1 MSSHFKF
8 LALYR
13 SRTLNGS
20 HFKVI
25 ADPVVIESFNEARS
39 FLVPKQATRI
49 HIIGQAEQAAAF
61 ETISVPHG
69 EQFLALTARTKDISP
84 LTISKIEDQ
93 LDRVVSRLCISL
105 QPHLFFEQIYRG
117 PIFENKQ
124 KWWASMSIR
133 PGEPITPDVNH
144 IRELLDSTNN
154 RLRSDPK
161 LDQRYTLISRFYSRS
176 LQFDPNE
183 EKFLLQWTCLEI
195 YPMCNTS
202 NIAPLVDYLSKIV
215 SKPAKVVKDRL
226 QLGQLYDIRCKLVHD
241 GLLKSE
247 NRHLIFKKL
256 ELIVHAIMRCMC
268 NLPYDKSLEQYLT
281 Q

>member
-1 MSSHFKF
+1 MSTYFKF

-20 HFKVI
+20 QFKVI
-25 ADPVVIESFNEARS
+25 ADPVVIESFNDARS
-39 FLVPKQATRI
+39 FLIPKQATRI
-49 HIIGQAEQAAAF
+49 HIIGQAEQTAAF
-61 ETISVPHG
+61 ETLTVPQG
-69 EQFLALTARTKDISP
+69 ELYLALTARTKDISP
-84 LTISKIEDQ
+84 LAISQIENQ

-124 KWWASMSIR
+124 KWWVSMNIR
-133 PGEPITPDVNH
+133 PGEPITPDGNQLH
-144 IRELLDSTNN
+144 ELLDTTN
-154 RLRSDPK
+154 RILRSDPK
-161 LDQRYTLISRFYSRS
+161 LDQRYTLMSRFYSRS

-215 SKPAKVVKDRL
+215 NKPAKVVKDRL

-241 GLLKSE
+241 GILETE
-247 NRHLIFKKL
+247 NRYLIFKKL

-268 NLPYDKSLEQYLT
+268 NISYDKSLDQYFS